1 MDRCGS
7 VPAVLKNRKERKNMG
22 SGNLLAYAG
31 EFPVFFPDKGA
42 HAPGLSVGS
51 TNAIRKLVIK
61 VRK

>member
-1 MDRCGS
+1 M
-7 VPAVLKNRKERKNMG
+7 KERKNIG

-31 EFPVFFPDKGA
+31 EFAVFFPDKGA

-51 TNAIRKLVIK
+51 TNALRKLVIK